1 MNSSQEKKPLVI
13 AGTFLGIGMGGF
25 FDGIL
30 LHQLLQTHN
39 MLSARLPKT
48 TIANMEVNMFWDGLF
63 HALTWT
69 MTAIGL
75 ALFWSAARKAEVL
88 WSGKV
93 FIGSLFLGWGLF
105 NLVEGIID
113 HHVLHLHHVVE
124 RFGVSV
130 YDYAFLASGVIFI
143 VGGLAAIRSAGD
155 DEGSRTT
162 PAQVTNR
169 L

>member
-1 MNSSQEKKPLVI
+1 MNDTHVKPLVI

-25 FDGIL
+25 ADGIL

-48 TIANMEVNMFWDGLF
+48 SIPNMEINMFWDGMF
-63 HALTWT
+63 HALTWA

-75 ALFWSAARKAEVL
+75 ALFWRVARRPDVL
-88 WSGKV
+88 WSARAFV
-93 FIGSLFLGWGLF
+93 GSLFVGWGSF

-113 HHVLHLHHVVE
+113 HHLLDLHHVVE
-124 RFGVSV
+124 RLGVSG

-143 VGGLAAIRSAGD
+143 VGGTIAIRSANQPPGH
-155 DEGSRTT
+155 
-162 PAQVTNR
+162 
-169 L
+169 

>member
-1 MNSSQEKKPLVI
+1 MNTGPQKKPLVI

-25 FDGIL
+25 LDGIL

-48 TIANMEVNMFWDGLF
+48 TIANMEVNMVWDGLF
-63 HALTWT
+63 HALTWM

-75 ALFWSAARKAEVL
+75 ALLWRAARRAEVL

-93 FIGSLFLGWGLF
+93 FVGSLFLGWGLF

-113 HHVLHLHHVVE
+113 HHILHLHHVIE
-124 RFGVSV
+124 RLGVSV

-143 VGGLAAIRSAGD
+143 IGGLVAIRSAGN
-155 DEGSRTT
+155 DEGSRFTASQAT
-162 PAQVTNR
+162 KR

>member
-1 MNSSQEKKPLVI
+1 MNDETEVKPLVI

-25 FDGIL
+25 ADGIL

-48 TIANMEVNMFWDGLF
+48 TIPNMEINMFWDGIF
-63 HALTWT
+63 HALPWT

-75 ALFWSAARKAEVL
+75 GLFWRAAGRANVL
-88 WSGKV
+88 WSARAFV
-93 FIGSLFLGWGLF
+93 GSLFLGWGLF

-113 HHVLHLHHVVE
+113 HHLLDLHHVVE
-124 RFGVSV
+124 RLGVSI

-143 VGGLAAIRSAGD
+143 TGGLIAIRSARHEQG
-155 DEGSRTT
+155 
-162 PAQVTNR
+162 AVTASATR
-169 L
+169 QF